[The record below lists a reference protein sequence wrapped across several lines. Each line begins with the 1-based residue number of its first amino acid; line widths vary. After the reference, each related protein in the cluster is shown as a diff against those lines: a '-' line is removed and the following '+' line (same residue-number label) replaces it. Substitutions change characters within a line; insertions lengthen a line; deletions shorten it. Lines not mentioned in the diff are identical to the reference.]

1 MSGYKSHMYGGIIL
15 MIIVIHFFYHSFFN
29 PSLIEI
35 LWYIIIATMFA
46 LWPDV
51 DIKSKGQK
59 LFYIIFFI
67 TDIYLIMTSQFK
79 ISAFFG
85 LIIIL
90 PILSKHR
97 GWTHSYLAML
107 LIPSPILIYPML
119 SVGSIDFV
127 GFPYYLAAITGYL
140 SHLILDRKSL

>member
-1 MSGYKSHMYGGIIL
+1 MYGGLIL

-29 PSLIEI
+29 PTLIEI
-35 LWYIIIATMFA
+35 FWYIIIATMFA

-59 LFYIIFFI
+59 LFYIIFFS
-67 TDIYLIMTSQFK
+67 TDLYLILTSQFK

-97 GWTHSYLAML
+97 GWTHTYLAML
-107 LIPSPILIYPML
+107 LIPSPILFYPML
-119 SVGSIDFV
+119 SIGSFDFI
-127 GFPYYLAAITGYL
+127 GFPYYLAAVTGYL
-140 SHLILDRKSL
+140 SHLLLDRKSL

>member
-1 MSGYKSHMYGGIIL
+1 MSGYKVHMYGGVIL

-29 PSLIEI
+29 PSFIEI
-35 LWYIIIATMFA
+35 FWYIIIATMFA

-59 LFYIIFFI
+59 LFYIIFFL
-67 TDIYLIMTSQFK
+67 TDLYLIFSSQFK

-97 GWTHSYLAML
+97 GWTHTCLAML
-107 LIPSPILIYPML
+107 LIPSPILFYPMIDI
-119 SVGSIDFV
+119 GSIDFI

-140 SHLILDRKSL
+140 SHLILDKKSL